1 MTLQQIYYTIITA
14 EIGSMNKAAEHLYI
28 SQPTLTSAIKE
39 LEAELGITI
48 FNRTNRGVLLTIE
61 GNEFLMH
68 ARQVYQQYELLKEKY
83 GPEGNIKR
91 KFSVSCQHYSF
102 ATKAFVETVKQFDTL
117 MYEFAIKETKTLD
130 VIKDV
135 GNSKSEIG
143 ILYKSEYNRKYLQR
157 LLDEYDLQFEPII
170 TCDAFVY
177 VYKNHPLAHEKSIT
191 LQQLQDYPYLSFDQ
205 GENGSFYLA
214 EEILSENEY
223 QRQIKL
229 SDRSTA
235 LNLMIG
241 LNGYM
246 LCSGI
251 ICEELN
257 GDDCIVV
264 PYEPDEDNPNTSM
277 TIGYITKKHSVLSH
291 IGQTYIDEV
300 FKYFDR
306 IEEGVK

>member
-1 MTLQQIYYTIITA
+1 MTLQQIYYAIITS
-14 EIGSMNKAAEHLYI
+14 EVGSMNKAAEQLFI

-39 LEAELGITI
+39 LETEVGIVI
-48 FNRTNRGVLLTIE
+48 FNRTNRGVSLTNE

-68 ARQVYQQYELLKEKY
+68 AKQVYQQYELLKEKY
-83 GPEGNIKR
+83 GPDGNVKR

-157 LLDEYDLQFEPII
+157 LLDENNLKFEPIV
-170 TCDAFVY
+170 TCDAY
-177 VYKNHPLAHEKSIT
+177 VYIYKDHPLAHEKSIR
-191 LQQLQDYPYLSFDQ
+191 LDQLQDYPYLSFDQ
-205 GENGSFYLA
+205 GDDGSFYLA

-229 SDRSTA
+229 NDRSTA

-264 PYEPDEDNPNTSM
+264 PYEADEDNPNTSM
-277 TIGYITKKHSVLSH
+277 TIGYITKKHSVLSN
-291 IGQTYIDEV
+291 IGQIYIDEV
-300 FKYFDR
+300 FKYFD
-306 IEEGVK
+306 

>member
-1 MTLQQIYYTIITA
+1 MTLQQIYYAIITS
-14 EIGSMNKAAEHLYI
+14 EVGSMNKAAEQLFI

-39 LEAELGITI
+39 LEAEVGIVI
-48 FNRTNRGVLLTIE
+48 FNRTNRGVSLTNE

-68 ARQVYQQYELLKEKY
+68 AKQVYQQYELLKEKY
-83 GPEGNIKR
+83 GPDGNVKR

-135 GNSKSEIG
+135 GNSRSEIG

-157 LLDEYDLQFEPII
+157 LLDENNLKFEPIV
-170 TCDAFVY
+170 TCDAY
-177 VYKNHPLAHEKSIT
+177 VYIYKDHPLAHEKSIR
-191 LQQLQDYPYLSFDQ
+191 LDQLQDYPYLSFDQ
-205 GENGSFYLA
+205 GDDGSFYLA

-229 SDRSTA
+229 NDRSTA

-264 PYEPDEDNPNTSM
+264 PYEADEDNPNTSM
-277 TIGYITKKHSVLSH
+277 TIGYITKKHSVLSN

-300 FKYFDR
+300 FKYFD
-306 IEEGVK
+306 

>member
-1 MTLQQIYYTIITA
+1 MTLQQIYYAIITS
-14 EIGSMNKAAEHLYI
+14 EVGSMNKAAEQLFI

-39 LEAELGITI
+39 LEAEVGIVI
-48 FNRTNRGVLLTIE
+48 FNRTNRGVSLTNE

-68 ARQVYQQYELLKEKY
+68 AKQVYQQYELLKEKY
-83 GPEGNIKR
+83 GPDGNVKR

-157 LLDEYDLQFEPII
+157 LLDENNLKFEPIV
-170 TCDAFVY
+170 TCDAY
-177 VYKNHPLAHEKSIT
+177 VYIYKDHPLAHEKSIR
-191 LQQLQDYPYLSFDQ
+191 LDQLQDYPYLSFDQ
-205 GENGSFYLA
+205 GDDGSFYLA

-229 SDRSTA
+229 NDRSTA

-264 PYEPDEDNPNTSM
+264 PYEADEDNPNTSM
-277 TIGYITKKHSVLSH
+277 TIGYITKKHSVLSN
-291 IGQTYIDEV
+291 IGQIYIDEV
-300 FKYFDR
+300 FKYFD
-306 IEEGVK
+306 